1 MYITNEKITDFINA
15 YYKPIDEEMA
25 EFRYRCE
32 KDEIPLIL
40 RETEIFFNTF
50 LELVK
55 PKRILEIGTA
65 YGYSSSYFAKKLV
78 DSEIHTIEKDS
89 ELVSIAKENFESLGI
104 SDRIRVFQG
113 DASDIL
119 DVLRYPGCDNSGEKF
134 YDLVFIDAGKSK
146 YREFFDKSIKLCSHG
161 AALVCD
167 NVLLKASVADNKFD
181 ANRRHR
187 TNIKRMKEFI
197 EYVYSKN
204 GATTSLIS
212 CGDGLLITILD

>member
-65 YGYSSSYFAKKLV
+65 YGYSSSY
-78 DSEIHTIEKDS
+78 
-89 ELVSIAKENFESLGI
+89 
-104 SDRIRVFQG
+104 
-113 DASDIL
+113 
-119 DVLRYPGCDNSGEKF
+119 LR
-134 YDLVFIDAGKSK
+134 
-146 YREFFDKSIKLCSHG
+146 
-161 AALVCD
+161 
-167 NVLLKASVADNKFD
+167 
-181 ANRRHR
+181 
-187 TNIKRMKEFI
+187 
-197 EYVYSKN
+197 KN
-204 GATTSLIS
+204 
-212 CGDGLLITILD
+212 